1 MLMKKILILSLLSLF
16 SLHTFGQISL
26 KKIKQAVTTKATPLS
41 ESDIAKGL
49 KEALSVGAKNA
60 SSQLNALDGFNKN
73 TKLRIPFPEDAQR
86 VATKLREMGFGK
98 KVDEFELTL
107 NRAAEQAAKEAAP
120 IFVNAIT
127 SMTITDA
134 KNILM
139 GADTAATGYLRT
151 KTSASLANAFS
162 PHIKKALD
170 ATTATRKWTEL
181 ATLYNRIPLVNKVE
195 TDLVKFTTNK
205 ALKGLFTVVADEEL
219 KIRKDPAARVT
230 DLLKKVFGSNAS

>member
-1 MLMKKILILSLLSLF
+1 MKNILFLSLLCLF
-16 SLHTFGQISL
+16 AVHSYGQINL
-26 KKIKQAVTTKATPLS
+26 KTLKQAVTTKTAPLS
-41 ESDIAKGL
+41 ESDIASGL
-49 KEALSVGAKNA
+49 KEALNIGAKNA
-60 SSQLNALDGFNKN
+60 SSQLNAIDGFNKN
-73 TKLRIPFPEDAQR
+73 LRVRIPFPEDAQR
-86 VATKLREMGFGK
+86 VATKLRELGFGK

-127 SMTITDA
+127 SMSITDA

-139 GADTAATGYLRT
+139 GTDSSATIYLRT
-151 KTSASLANAFS
+151 KTSDPLASAFS

-170 ATTATRKWTEL
+170 ATTATKKWTEL

-195 TDLVKFTTNK
+195 TDLVRYTTSK

-230 DLLKKVFGSNAS
+230 DLLKRVFGSKTS

>member
-1 MLMKKILILSLLSLF
+1 MKKILILSVLCVLSI
-16 SLHTFGQISL
+16 SSFGQINL
-26 KKIKQAVTTKATPLS
+26 KKIKQAVTTKTVPVS
-41 ESDIAKGL
+41 ESDIASGL
-49 KEALSVGAKNA
+49 KEALSIGAKNA
-60 SSQLNALDGFNKN
+60 SGQLNALDGFAKN
-73 TKLRIPFPEDAQR
+73 AKVRIPFPEDAQK

-139 GADTAATGYLRT
+139 GPDSAATSYLRT
-151 KTSASLANAFS
+151 KTSSSLTDAFS

-181 ATLYNRIPLVNKVE
+181 ATLYNRIPLVTKVE
-195 TDLVKFTTNK
+195 TDLVRFTTGK

-230 DLLKKVFGSNAS
+230 DLLRRVFGSKTS

>member
-1 MLMKKILILSLLSLF
+1 MLPN
-16 SLHTFGQISL
+16 TFFNRSVT
-26 KKIKQAVTTKATPLS
+26 QAVTTKTPALS

-49 KEALSVGAKNA
+49 KEALNVGAKNA
-60 SSQLNALDGFNKN
+60 SSQLNAIDGFNKN
-73 TKLRIPFPEDAQR
+73 TKVRIPFPEDAQR

-139 GADTAATGYLRT
+139 GTDSAATSYLRT
-151 KTSASLANAFS
+151 KTSSALADAFS
-162 PHIKKALD
+162 PHIRTALD
-170 ATTATRKWTEL
+170 ATTATKKWKDL
-181 ATLYNRIPLVNKVE
+181 ATLYNKIPLVTKVE
-195 TDLVKFTTNK
+195 TDLVKYTTNK
-205 ALKGLFTVVADEEL
+205 ALKGLF
-219 KIRKDPAARVT
+219 
-230 DLLKKVFGSNAS
+230 S